1 MTISLS
7 PELQR
12 FVEEQ
17 VRSGRFVTADAAVAE
32 AVRQMKER
40 EEKLASL
47 RREIQI
53 GLDELDRGQGEPWD
67 VEAMKADLR
76 RKHGKT

>member
-40 EEKLASL
+40 EEKLVSL
-47 RREIQI
+47 RQQIQV
-53 GLDELDRGQGEPWD
+53 GLDELDHGQGEPWD
-67 VEAMKADLR
+67 VEVMKADLR
-76 RKHGKT
+76 RKHSRI

>member
-17 VRSGRFVTADAAVAE
+17 VRSGRFVTTDAAVAE

-67 VEAMKADLR
+67 VEAMKANLR
-76 RKHGKT
+76 QKHGRI

>member
-40 EEKLASL
+40 EEKLVSL
-47 RREIQI
+47 RQQIQV

-67 VEAMKADLR
+67 VEVMKADLR
-76 RKHGKT
+76 RKHGRI